1 MHNNSTYVGLG
12 EVVGW
17 QLKPMDTSLGKKV
30 LAITPRSDLY
40 DVGQNRDTVLNKGF
54 FGARC

>member
-17 QLKPMDTSLGKKV
+17 QLKPMTHPLGKRYLPSHQGLTFMM
-30 LAITPRSDLY
+30 LAKIETQS
-40 DVGQNRDTVLNKGF
+40 
-54 FGARC
+54 